1 MVSEPEMT
9 ESGPDTQVLDNRHL
23 EISLE
28 FESTLKREVLSS
40 QKVWLSLS
48 ELSIA
53 SQDLRAEGVR
63 QCRKS

>member
-1 MVSEPEMT
+1 MT

-53 SQDLRAEGVR
+53 SKDLMAEGVR
-63 QCRKS
+63 Q